1 MVAAHGRDKMKYQF
15 GTMDGTADG
24 KVFRQ
29 IASGIYDCDAQAE
42 LNAQHVLDDDSGDF
56 DMTDVN
62 GNRITS
68 ILIRRGDV
76 EWSVHDKHFDPS
88 R

>member
-1 MVAAHGRDKMKYQF
+1 MKYQF
-15 GTMDGTADG
+15 GTMEGTADG
-24 KVFRQ
+24 KVFRK
-29 IASGIYDCDAQAE
+29 IAGGSYDCDAQAE
-42 LNAQHVLDDDSGDF
+42 LHAKMVLGDGSGDF
-56 DMTDVN
+56 DMTDIY

-76 EWSVHDKHFDPS
+76 EWSV